1 MSYYLD
7 LQCKKSKESLRV
19 INQNILGTNLED
31 ADFNKNL
38 EELGYDS
45 LSFIELIL
53 AIEEKFLVKVPDDFL
68 VFSKIKTLK
77 DLEVFLEKII

>member
-45 LSFIELIL
+45 LSFIELRL